1 MRILLIST
9 NHPEAS
15 WLHKAFRES
24 AHSVQRVDSSR
35 DGAFVAAHDPFDA
48 VVALA
53 MEPGAQADLLDVLP
67 ALSAVDE
74 TPVIIALVR
83 GLDAAQ
89 RVRMLRA
96 GADACLTPPYSF
108 VEIQERIAALQ
119 RMAVALAAKPVQAI
133 QASQAMQTTQAGP
146 SVRPPQP
153 AGALAITVHLDAAT
167 RELVA
172 GVGRVALTR
181 REYQLLECLLRRF
194 DAPVPRD
201 QLIRYAWSE
210 KEEVDPS
217 CVNLVVSRLR
227 RKLAG
232 RCPQVRIDTV
242 SRFGYQLSAQA

>member
-9 NHPEAS
+9 SHPEAA

-24 AHSVQRVDSSR
+24 AHSVQRVDNSR

-53 MEPGAQADLLDVLP
+53 MEPASQADLLGALP
-67 ALSAVDE
+67 ALSSVDDA
-74 TPVIIALVR
+74 PVIITLVR
-83 GLDAAQ
+83 GLGAAE
-89 RVRMLRA
+89 RVRILRA

-108 VEIQERIAALQ
+108 VEIHERIAALQ
-119 RMAVALAAKPVQAI
+119 RMIVTLPAEPVSA
-133 QASQAMQTTQAGP
+133 
-146 SVRPPQP
+146 PQI
-153 AGALAITVHLDAAT
+153 AVHLDATT

-172 GVGRVALTR
+172 GAGRITLTR
-181 REYQLLECLLRRF
+181 REYQVLECLLRRF

-210 KEEVDPS
+210 KEEVDPA

-232 RCPQVRIDTV
+232 RCPQVRIETV
-242 SRFGYQLSAQA
+242 SRYGYQLSTEG